1 LTRIDT
7 VRGLAVGATLV
18 ATFMLA
24 ACVTS
29 QPVAMVLPSG
39 QVLRGN
45 SAATASGSF
54 SVRNEKMSC
63 SGTFSRSVSGYNVS
77 LGRHTSVFAACSNG
91 QNATSAEP
99 LWEAGQAKLRFTD
112 GSEGT
117 MLIGDAAKDAQ
128 ELPPQRKAR

>member
-1 LTRIDT
+1 MRIDT
-7 VRGLAVGATLV
+7 VRGLTVGAPLV
-18 ATFMLA
+18 ATLMLA

-54 SVRNEKMSC
+54 SVRNEKVSC
-63 SGTFSRSVSGYNVS
+63 SGTFTRPVNGYNFS
-77 LGRHTSVFAACSNG
+77 FGRHTSVFAECSNG
-91 QNATSAEP
+91 QHATSAEP

-112 GSEGT
+112 GSEGM
-117 MLIGDAAKDAQ
+117 MLIGDAAEHVQASAS
-128 ELPPQRKAR
+128 KAR